1 MSLALASLRKLFLLP
16 AHARVSGS
24 NSASRVCRR
33 CALTESNGDLM
44 RVRPPLGCIF
54 SLSLICAEASKESRV
69 RPLFNGLR
77 NNPMAHLANDT
88 KISDTRKH
96 KNEIIQKSAG
106 IHIEHFEL
114 VGQMRFGWFFLI
126 YEEPQSLFEL
136 FLLQKYSSKST
147 RESRTDG
154 WESPFSLP
162 SARPKLYYP
171 AHGSGSY
178 SKVKKDT

>member
-1 MSLALASLRKLFLLP
+1 
-16 AHARVSGS
+16 
-24 NSASRVCRR
+24 
-33 CALTESNGDLM
+33 M

-69 RPLFNGLR
+69 KPLFNGLR
-77 NNPMAHLANDT
+77 NNPMAHLADDT

-162 SARPKLYYP
+162 STRPKLYYP